1 MIHGTD
7 KAKRLDRTWLDRSR
21 IALGIGVINLVFL
34 VETINV
40 DRITPNP
47 ASPVV
52 WTVLGL
58 IGGGST
64 ACALWCRSKARRAA
78 A

>member
-1 MIHGTD
+1 MD
-7 KAKRLDRTWLDRSR
+7 KAQRLDRTWLDRSR
-21 IALGIGVINLVFL
+21 IALGIGVITLVSL
-34 VETINV
+34 VETVNI

-58 IGGGST
+58 IGAASL
-64 ACALWCRSKARRAA
+64 ACAVWCRSKARRAVA
-78 A
+78 